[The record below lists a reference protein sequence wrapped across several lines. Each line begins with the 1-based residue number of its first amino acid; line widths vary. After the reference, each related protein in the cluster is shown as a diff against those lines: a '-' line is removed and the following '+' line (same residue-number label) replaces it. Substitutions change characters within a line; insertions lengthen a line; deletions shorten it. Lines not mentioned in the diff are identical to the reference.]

1 MQIIIAGGAG
11 FIGSHLCAALLD
23 AGHTAIIL
31 DNFVT
36 GHPRN
41 IAHLSKHPRFRLI
54 EHDIVQPLP
63 AHLPTAD
70 AIFHLASPASPADFS
85 RIPLAIQLTNSF
97 GTYHLLEHARRTGA
111 RLLFTSTSE
120 AYGDPE
126 VHPQVETYFGNVNP
140 VGPRACYDE
149 GKRFGEALVM
159 TYVREA
165 GVDGR
170 LVRIFNTYGPHMNP
184 QDGRVPPN
192 FISQALTGRPITIY
206 GDGRQT
212 RAFCY
217 VEDLVAGLRAVMD
230 APREVASGRVYN
242 VGNADERTILEF
254 AQIVKAV
261 TGSAVPVEHRPALV
275 EDPARRCPDLTR
287 IRTEIGW
294 EPQVSLDE
302 GLRRT
307 VAWFRTVVPGALPAE
322 SRAPHRAFSAG
333 GRVSS
338 APSPAADPIY

>member
-1 MQIIIAGGAG
+1 MQIIVAGGAG
-11 FIGSHLCAALLD
+11 FIGSHLSTALLAD
-23 AGHTAIIL
+23 GHSVLVL

-41 IAHLSKHPRFRLI
+41 IAHLRDQPRFRLV
-54 EHDIVQPLP
+54 EHDIIQPLP
-63 AHLPTAD
+63 ADLPAAA

-85 RIPLAIQLTNSF
+85 RIPLAIQLTNSI

-149 GKRFGEALVM
+149 GKRFGEALLM
-159 TYVREA
+159 TYVREY

-206 GDGRQT
+206 GDGTQT

-217 VEDLVAGLRAVMD
+217 VEDMVAGLRAVMD

-242 VGNADERTILEF
+242 VGNADERTILNF
-254 AQIVKAV
+254 AQTVRAV
-261 TGSAVPVEHRPALV
+261 TGSDVPIEHRPALV
-275 EDPARRCPDLTR
+275 EDPARRCPDLSR
-287 IRTEIGW
+287 IRREIGW
-294 EPQVSLDE
+294 EPQVPLEE

-307 VAWFRTVVPGALPAE
+307 VAWFRTVVPGASVAPDSPDVSHSAPAE
-322 SRAPHRAFSAG
+322 VR
-333 GRVSS
+333 
-338 APSPAADPIY
+338 